1 MPGSL
6 EDVENYLIKLG
17 RKYEKT
23 TAATPEDAT
32 LLVHASG
39 GGTLIALR
47 AIAPILAIHVE
58 IGPEPTTDARRLALY
73 RRLLELNAEDLMH
86 AAYGLENGR
95 VVLSAALA
103 LENLDANEVEA
114 TLSDIDLALAR
125 HTESLTHLARD

>member
-58 IGPEPTTDARRLALY
+58 IGPEPTTDARRHALY
-73 RRLLELNAEDLMH
+73 RRLLELNDEDLMH
-86 AAYGLENGR
+86 GLENGR